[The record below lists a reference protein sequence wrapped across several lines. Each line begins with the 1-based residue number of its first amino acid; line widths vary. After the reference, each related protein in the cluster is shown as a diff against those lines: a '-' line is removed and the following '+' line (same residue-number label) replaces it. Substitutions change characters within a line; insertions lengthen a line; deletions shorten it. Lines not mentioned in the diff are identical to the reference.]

1 MRIDRHVKFLRTIRI
16 MLKFGLTQKCL
27 PFGQYWIFFRLVFCK
42 QPHPFHIGVFN
53 KPKGSGGG
61 ADLPPHVIWLS
72 ENIFI
77 IFFTYLSLI
86 GYQGLESKSI
96 AFYMKNCKS
105 QNCLKNRH
113 FGRKSEKIEN
123 SLFRNRTFHPKNVR
137 QN

>member
-1 MRIDRHVKFLRTIRI
+1 MGGRVHNGAGSLHRNVRKNISTMKAIDAE
-16 MLKFGLTQKCL
+16 LKNNLT
-27 PFGQYWIFFRLVFCK
+27 FN
-42 QPHPFHIGVFN
+42 PFHIGVFN

-61 ADLPPHVIWLS
+61 GGQICPPMLYGYR
-72 ENIFI
+72 EIFSL
-77 IFFTYLSLI
+77 FFFIYLSLI

-105 QNCLKNRH
+105 HNSLKNRS

-123 SLFRNRTFHPKNVR
+123 SLFKNRTFHPKNVR

>member
-1 MRIDRHVKFLRTIRI
+1 MKNIHKILNKVQNSTLHPIDRKPWEVFLP
-16 MLKFGLTQKCL
+16 LN
-27 PFGQYWIFFRLVFCK
+27 
-42 QPHPFHIGVFN
+42 PFHIGVFN

-61 ADLPPHVIWLS
+61 ADLPPPHVIWLS

-105 QNCLKNRH
+105 QNCLKNRR